1 MAVYEYRC
9 EKHGVFEVVR
19 RLGTAT
25 ETATCSQC
33 GEPAVRVVSLPMV
46 MRASRSNLHA
56 AMDRA
61 EKSRHEPEVVT
72 SLPTTGARKQTPVV
86 QMTPALARLPRP

>member
-9 EKHGVFEVVR
+9 EKDGLFDLILP
-19 RLGTAT
+19 LGTAT
-25 ETATCSQC
+25 ETATCSLC
-33 GEPAVRVVSLPMV
+33 GGQAARVVSLPMV
-46 MRASRSNLHA
+46 RRASRNNLHA

-61 EKSRHEPEVVT
+61 DKSRYEPEVVT
-72 SLPTTGARKQTPVV
+72 SLPATGALKRTTVV